1 MTAAKCCLVNTLC
14 PPFYRLRRRQS
25 HSRNPLPPIIIPRR
39 QKGDPSF
46 VMTVL
51 SDLVLNASERYIYI
65 TRDPHTT
72 ALNVEYLIAKYTSY

>member
-1 MTAAKCCLVNTLC
+1 
-14 PPFYRLRRRQS
+14 
-25 HSRNPLPPIIIPRR
+25 
-39 QKGDPSF
+39 
-46 VMTVL
+46 MTVL